1 MRRRYRYD
9 ADLDCLVEIGSN
21 SNYFEEKTESAA
33 VISDNVG
40 AGVNGLRHLP
50 SGKML
55 DSKSAHRKET
65 KARGLEEVGNDRMA
79 SQRPKAHPDDYM
91 RQVLKADQQIKSN
104 YNGTADWLR
113 RQNEQK
119 PR

>member
-1 MRRRYRYD
+1 MRTRYRYD
-9 ADLDCLVEIGSN
+9 AELDCLVPIGGN
-21 SNYFEEKTESAA
+21 SNYFEEKPQTAA
-33 VISDNVG
+33 VISDDVG

-55 DSKSAHRKET
+55 DSKSRHRAET

-79 SQRPKAHPDDYM
+79 SDRPKAHPDDYM
-91 RQVLKADQQIKSN
+91 RQVLNADAQIKGN
-104 YNGTADWLR
+104 WNGTADWLR